1 MLLLPN
7 NRNDNRTNHAGRARE
22 LSAKAAKRAR
32 IQLLAVLPLTALVL
46 VVYHYRIDIF
56 GVDAPVKIVTAV
68 ALIALGWEFSRD
80 VGRALQPILFRRMK
94 PGTAG
99 TVGFLIR
106 LTAILVIATAAAAAA
121 GIDGRT
127 IALGGAATAVIFGL
141 AAQQTLGNLFAGLV
155 LLSARPFRVG
165 DRVEL
170 QGGGLAGSIEGT
182 VSGLGLMYTTFSRGD
197 DEMMVPNAIVLG
209 SAVVPLRE
217 PASVD
222 LRARLRPGVTPAD
235 VQNLLDQTIE
245 TPTRGKPRIALEE
258 IDGDEVIVRVV
269 ATPQDPA
276 EGAMLATEV
285 LRELIPEAR
294 RTERVK
300 TAA

>member
-7 NRNDNRTNHAGRARE
+7 SRTDKITHVGRARE

-46 VVYHYRIDIF
+46 VVYHYRVDIF
-56 GVDAPVKIVTAV
+56 GVDTPIKIATAI
-68 ALIALGWEFSRD
+68 ALIALGWEFTRD
-80 VGRALQPILFRRMK
+80 VGRALEPILFRKLK

-99 TVGFLIR
+99 TAGFIIR
-106 LTAILVIATAAAAAA
+106 LIAIVVIATAAATAA

-127 IALGGAATAVIFGL
+127 LALGGAATAVILGL

-197 DEMMVPNAIVLG
+197 DEMMVPNAIVLA

-235 VQNLLDQTIE
+235 VQTLLEHTIE
-245 TPTRGKPRIALEE
+245 TPTRGNPRIALEE

-276 EGAMLATEV
+276 DGATLATEV

-294 RTERVK
+294 KTERVK

>member
-1 MLLLPN
+1 MLLRN
-7 NRNDNRTNHAGRARE
+7 NSKNKPTYTGRARE

-46 VVYHYRIDIF
+46 VVYHYRVEIF
-56 GVDAPVKIVTAV
+56 GVDTPVKIATAV

-80 VGRALQPILFRRMK
+80 VGRALGPVLFRRMK

-106 LTAILVIATAAAAAA
+106 LTAILVIATAAAATA

-127 IALGGAATAVIFGL
+127 LALGGAATAVILGL

-155 LLSARPFRVG
+155 LLSARPYRVG

-182 VSGLGLMYTTFSRGD
+182 VSGLGLMYTTFARGD
-197 DEMMVPNAIVLG
+197 DAMMVPNAIVLG

-235 VQNLLDQTIE
+235 VQTLLDHTIE
-245 TPTRGKPRIALEE
+245 TPTRGNPRIALEE

-269 ATPQDPA
+269 ATPQNPA
-276 EGAMLATEV
+276 DGATLATEV

-294 RTERVK
+294 KTERV